1 MAQPAPKKV
10 TDAPVASS
18 PPAPP
23 VKLVERGVTPADKQR
38 FKQRNFEVSD
48 FVYTAHENTVPE
60 DLLRQDY
67 WAHIAQELT
76 PRARIE
82 AWAND
87 GSWMAEYVVLD
98 TGRNWAKLHLLAK
111 HQLSKLDP
119 AQAEAEAASP
129 YSIEHRGP
137 HAKWSVLRK
146 SDNEVVHEG
155 SETREGAATW
165 LRERLKAE

>member
-1 MAQPAPKKV
+1 MAQAQPKTPAAK
-10 TDAPVASS
+10 APQDQA
-18 PPAPP
+18 APM
-23 VKLVERGVTPADKQR
+23 KLVERGVTPADKLR
-38 FKQRNFEVSD
+38 FKQRNFEVND
-48 FVYTAHENTVPE
+48 FVYTAHANTLPE
-60 DLLRQDY
+60 DLLKQDY
-67 WAHIAQELT
+67 WAHIAQEIT

-82 AWAND
+82 VWAND
-87 GSWMAEYVVLD
+87 GSWMAEYTVLD
-98 TGRNWAKLHLLAK
+98 VGRNWAKVHMLHK

-137 HAKWSVLRK
+137 HARWSVLRK

-155 SETREGAATW
+155 EETRDGAATW